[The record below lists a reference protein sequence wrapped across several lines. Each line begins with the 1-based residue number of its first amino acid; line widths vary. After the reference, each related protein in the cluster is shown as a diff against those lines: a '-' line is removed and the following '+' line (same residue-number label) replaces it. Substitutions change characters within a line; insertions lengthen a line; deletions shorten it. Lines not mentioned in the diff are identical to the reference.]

1 MMFLYDL
8 LTKLLQELT
17 RIPGTRL
24 LYHYGLLITRLV
36 SLRLLPVADV
46 VGTIR
51 DKFRFPVIM
60 ILATLIIFA
69 LNIYVDPLAARFL
82 IKWG

>member
-1 MMFLYDL
+1 MFLYDL

-24 LYHYGLLITRLV
+24 LYHYGLPITRLV

-46 VGTIR
+46 VGN
-51 DKFRFPVIM
+51 DS
-60 ILATLIIFA
+60 
-69 LNIYVDPLAARFL
+69 
-82 IKWG
+82 